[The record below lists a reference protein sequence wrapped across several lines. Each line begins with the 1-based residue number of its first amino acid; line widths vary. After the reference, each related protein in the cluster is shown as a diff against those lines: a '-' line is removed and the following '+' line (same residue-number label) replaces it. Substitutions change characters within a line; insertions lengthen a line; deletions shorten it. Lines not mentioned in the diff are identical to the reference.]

1 MKKQSIKKN
10 SKLISVRLPCY
21 LVESVSTLSNQSNYL
36 TMSNVIKL
44 GIMSVIE
51 SYGVSYES
59 YKADFK
65 H

>member
-1 MKKQSIKKN
+1 MKNQSIKKN

-21 LVESVSTLSNQSNYL
+21 LLEAVSTLSTHSNYL
-36 TMSNVIKL
+36 TMSNIIKL

-51 SYGVSYES
+51 SYGVPYES
-59 YKADFK
+59 NQTNIK

>member
-21 LVESVSTLSNQSNYL
+21 LVEAVACLSNQSNYL

-51 SYGVSYES
+51 SYGVQINCV
-59 YKADFK
+59 K
-65 H
+65 

>member
-1 MKKQSIKKN
+1 MKKS
-10 SKLISVRLPCY
+10 ISVSVRIPTY
-21 LVESVSTLSNQSNYL
+21 LVEAVKTLSSNSKYL

-59 YKADFK
+59 NQAHFK

>member
-21 LVESVSTLSNQSNYL
+21 LVEAVSVLSNQSNYL

-59 YKADFK
+59 YKADF
-65 H
+65 